1 MDERELVII
10 LHDQARELSIRAWLL
25 RIMADEV
32 ASNLERE
39 RREEHVQKS
48 S

>member
-39 RREEHVQKS
+39 RRENSEKS
-48 S
+48 F

>member
-25 RIMADEV
+25 RSMADELSV
-32 ASNLERE
+32 MLEKE
-39 RREEHVQKS
+39 RREKDDKKS